1 MYLKAIASTLKS
13 RRFWVWQLGSALIY
27 AIPASIRLLTG
38 NIHLPILSMF
48 MPPWVTPF
56 VPGNI
61 VEKVLVNAFFPGGAG
76 AVAGEVFYANR
87 NGTPLTRKQKY
98 LGRLGGALLWATF
111 WSLFQFWGYIQNI
124 TGSYGDNLFESPY
137 VFPLNFLLASLSIFT
152 PTIVGFIKTKL
163 VNAFIAKKV
172 NISFSD

>member
-1 MYLKAIASTLKS
+1 
-13 RRFWVWQLGSALIY
+13 
-27 AIPASIRLLTG
+27 
-38 NIHLPILSMF
+38 MF

-98 LGRLGGALLWATF
+98 IGRLGGALLWATF

-124 TGSYGDNLFESPY
+124 TGSYGDNLFEFPY
-137 VFPLNFLLASLSIFT
+137 VFRLTSCWHRSPSLPPLSLALSK
-152 PTIVGFIKTKL
+152 P
-163 VNAFIAKKV
+163 N
-172 NISFSD
+172 